1 MTSSIWHRFL
11 TAVGHRLAKEEG
23 QALIEYALVLAL
35 IAVLT
40 IGVLQTLGLNV
51 STLLNRVSSNMA
63 SVSNPEPSSP

>member
-11 TAVGHRLAKEEG
+11 TAVGHRLAREEG

-40 IGVLQTLGLNV
+40 IGVLQALGQNISTGLNK
-51 STLLNRVSSNMA
+51 VSSNMTA
-63 SVSNPEPSSP
+63 VSNP